1 MNASDIDLFLRYAV
15 GFSLLITLLSVL
27 RYRARGLSAILLG
40 TASLLL
46 AIAITLYRAG
56 APTPLLIALGVIIF
70 ASLVGDIVVRSS
82 KSQSSKEG
90 GR

>member
-1 MNASDIDLFLRYAV
+1 MNASDVDLFLRYAA
-15 GFSLLITLLSVL
+15 GFSLLITLLSVF
-27 RYRARGLSAILLG
+27 RYRQRGLSAVFMG

-46 AIAITLYRAG
+46 AIAIVLYRVD
-56 APTPLLIALGVIIF
+56 APFPLLVALGVIIF

-90 GR
+90 GQ